1 MYKVK
6 VTYKNGYYPSP
17 LSSFLCGFSPICI
30 PSLILSGLVYQMCFS
45 QQRSADI
52 INRIFANFPRAMI
65 HRETKKYPYFCF
77 LFSSR
82 SESSKDTFLNPLV
95 NPKNTG
101 AWKGRLKRFFV
112 GPFAV
117 GLAKNGTNVI

>member
-65 HRETKKYPYFCF
+65 NRETKKYSYFCF

-82 SESSKDTFLNPLV
+82 SESSKDTFLN
-95 NPKNTG
+95 
-101 AWKGRLKRFFV
+101 
-112 GPFAV
+112 
-117 GLAKNGTNVI
+117 